1 MDDNGSIMH
10 GASPFRAVLHPHR
23 SLDPRGFLILMLV
36 LGTVSF
42 ATGLVFLSMGA
53 WPVMGFFGLDVLLV
67 YLAFKLNYR
76 AARAYELVELTP
88 AALRLTQVTP
98 SGRSREFEFN
108 PYWVRVRFIEH
119 PDGSNNLRLASHGRE
134 LEFGRLL
141 NDDERRDFARALEG
155 ALATART
162 SPGA

>member
-1 MDDNGSIMH
+1 MH

-23 SLDPRGFLILMLV
+23 SLDPRGFLILMLA
-36 LGTVSF
+36 LGGVSF
-42 ATGLVFLSMGA
+42 ITGLVFLSMGA

-88 AALRLTQVTP
+88 ATLKLTQVTP
-98 SGRSREFEFN
+98 SGRSKEFEFN

-119 PDGSNNLRLASHGRE
+119 PDGSNNLKLTSHGRE
-134 LEFGRLL
+134 FEFGRLL
-141 NDDERRDFARALEG
+141 NDEERRDFARVLEG

>member
-1 MDDNGSIMH
+1 MH

-23 SLDPRGFLILMLV
+23 SLDPRGFLILMLA
-36 LGTVSF
+36 LGGVSF
-42 ATGLVFLSMGA
+42 ITGLVFLSMGA

-88 AALRLTQVTP
+88 ATLKLTRVTP
-98 SGRSREFEFN
+98 SGRSKEFEFN
-108 PYWVRVRFIEH
+108 PYWVRVRFVEH
-119 PDGSNNLRLASHGRE
+119 PDGSNNLKLTSHGRE
-134 LEFGRLL
+134 FEFGRLL
-141 NDDERRDFARALEG
+141 NDDERRDFARVLEG

-162 SPGA
+162 SPGP

>member
-23 SLDPRGFLILMLV
+23 SLDPRGFLILMLA

-42 ATGLVFLSMGA
+42 VTGLVFLSMGA

-88 AALRLTQVTP
+88 ATLKLTRVTP
-98 SGRSREFEFN
+98 SGRSKEFEFN

-119 PDGSNNLRLASHGRE
+119 PDGSNNLKLTSHGRE
-134 LEFGRLL
+134 FEFGRLL
-141 NDDERRDFARALEG
+141 NDEERRDFARVLEG

>member
-1 MDDNGSIMH
+1 MH

-23 SLDPRGFLILMLV
+23 SLDPRGFLILMLA

-42 ATGLVFLSMGA
+42 VTGLVFLSMGA

-98 SGRSREFEFN
+98 SGRSKEFEFN

-119 PDGSNNLRLASHGRE
+119 PDGSNNLKLTSHGRE
-134 LEFGRLL
+134 FEFGRLL
-141 NDDERRDFARALEG
+141 NDEERRDFARVLEG

-162 SPGA
+162 SPGT

>member
-23 SLDPRGFLILMLV
+23 SLDPRGFLILMLA

-42 ATGLVFLSMGA
+42 ATGLIFLSIGA

-67 YLAFKLNYR
+67 YVAFKLNYR

-88 AALRLTQVTP
+88 VALKLTQVNP

-119 PDGSNNLRLASHGRE
+119 PDGSNNLRLTSHGRE
-134 LEFGRLL
+134 LEFARLL
-141 NDDERRDFARALEG
+141 NDDERRDFARVLEG

>member
-1 MDDNGSIMH
+1 MH

-23 SLDPRGFLILMLV
+23 SLDPRGFLILMLA

-42 ATGLVFLSMGA
+42 VTGLVFLSMGA

-67 YLAFKLNYR
+67 YLAFRLNYR

-88 AALRLTQVTP
+88 ATLKLTQVTP
-98 SGRSREFEFN
+98 SGRSKEFEFN

-119 PDGSNNLRLASHGRE
+119 PDGSNNLKLTSHGRE
-134 LEFGRLL
+134 FEFGRLL
-141 NDDERRDFARALEG
+141 NDEERRDFARVLEG

>member
-1 MDDNGSIMH
+1 MDDNGSIRH
-10 GASPFRAVLHPHR
+10 AASPFRAVLHPHR
-23 SLDPRGFLILMLV
+23 SLGPKGFLILMLA
-36 LGTVSF
+36 LGGVSF
-42 ATGLVFLSMGA
+42 ATGLVFLSVGA

-88 AALRLTQVTP
+88 AALRLTQVAP

-108 PYWVRVRFIEH
+108 PYWVRLRFIEH

-134 LEFGRLL
+134 LEFARLL
-141 NDDERRDFARALEG
+141 NDDERRDFARVLEG
-155 ALATART
+155 ALARTRT
-162 SPGA
+162 SPGV

>member
-1 MDDNGSIMH
+1 MH

-23 SLDPRGFLILMLV
+23 SLDPRGFLILMLA
-36 LGTVSF
+36 LGAVSF
-42 ATGLVFLSMGA
+42 VTGLVFLSVGA

-88 AALRLTQVTP
+88 ATLKLTQVTP
-98 SGRSREFEFN
+98 SGRSKEFEFN

-119 PDGSNNLRLASHGRE
+119 PDGSNNLKLTSHGRE
-134 LEFGRLL
+134 FEFGRLL
-141 NDDERRDFARALEG
+141 NDEERRDFARVLEG

-162 SPGA
+162 SPGT

>member
-1 MDDNGSIMH
+1 MLAL
-10 GASPFRAVLHPHR
+10 GA
-23 SLDPRGFLILMLV
+23 
-36 LGTVSF
+36 VSF
-42 ATGLVFLSMGA
+42 VTGLVFLSMGA

-88 AALRLTQVTP
+88 ATLKLTQVTP
-98 SGRSREFEFN
+98 SGRSKEFEFN

-119 PDGSNNLRLASHGRE
+119 PDGSNNLKLTSHGRE
-134 LEFGRLL
+134 FEFGRLL
-141 NDDERRDFARALEG
+141 NDEERRDFARVLEG

-162 SPGA
+162 SPGT